1 MLLLDT
7 NALLWVLQDNPRL
20 GPTARGMIDDGWAVG
35 SVAVSVV
42 TFWEIAVLAEK
53 RKLLLG
59 CDPDRWRS
67 DRIEG
72 GLRDLPLHGPE
83 VVRAVML
90 GREGFHNDPA
100 DRFIVAT
107 ALVGGHTLLTTDREI
122 LAWPGDLHRVD
133 VRHGASTPEP

>member
-7 NALLWVLQDNPRL
+7 NALLWALQDNPRL
-20 GPTARGMIDDGWAVG
+20 SPTAREMIDEGWAVG

-59 CDPDRWRS
+59 CDPARWRS

-72 GLRDLPLHGPE
+72 GLRELPLHGPE
-83 VVRAVML
+83 AVRAVCGVQVSRCWARCCWPSVQSARRSHQL
-90 GREGFHNDPA
+90 HGGPGRLMGS
-100 DRFIVAT
+100 
-107 ALVGGHTLLTTDREI
+107 GGEPR
-122 LAWPGDLHRVD
+122 WPCSW
-133 VRHGASTPEP
+133 A

>member
-20 GPTARGMIDDGWAVG
+20 SPTAREMIDDGWAVG

-42 TFWEIAVLAEK
+42 TFWEITVLAEK

-59 CDPDRWRS
+59 CDPARWRS

-72 GLRDLPLHGPE
+72 GMRELPLHGPE
-83 VVRAVML
+83 AVRAVML

-122 LAWPGDLHRVD
+122 LAWRGDLQRVD
-133 VRHGASTPEP
+133 VRHGASTLEP